1 MKNFVCLAGL
11 PRSGS
16 TLLSSVLSQNPE
28 IYASSSSPL
37 CDMLWNSEMLWRQQ
51 LALGA
56 NNNDNAVIRVM
67 SSIIPQFY
75 ADKKQ
80 STIID
85 KSFNWGLS
93 DNLELVRRFAP
104 VTPKFIVMNRDINDV
119 ANSLTN
125 LFLKN
130 PQNKLVN
137 ENDIQP
143 FTYEKIYESLLAEG
157 GHLWKCNISKQN
169 IIDFYSSDSVIVDY
183 ERFCADP
190 NSVIKEV
197 YSFLKLENF
206 PHQYLN
212 INNSNLDNDNFWGI
226 PEMHTI
232 RPTIES
238 QIKFSGNESR
248 A

>member
-28 IYASSSSPL
+28 IYTSSSSPL

-56 NNNDNAVIRVM
+56 NNNDDAVIRVM
-67 SSIIPQFY
+67 SSMIPQFY

-85 KSFNWGLS
+85 KSFYWGLF

-104 VTPKFIVMNRDINDV
+104 VIPKFIVMNRDINDV

-143 FTYEKIYESLLAEG
+143 FTYEKIYKSLLAEG

-183 ERFCADP
+183 ERFCIEP
-190 NSVIKEV
+190 NSVIKEI
-197 YSFLKLENF
+197 YSLLKLENF
-206 PHQYLN
+206 PHQYLD
-212 INNSNLDNDNFWGI
+212 INNSNLDNDDFWGI
-226 PEMHTI
+226 PGMHTI

-238 QIKFSGNESR
+238 QIKFSETESLS
-248 A
+248 

>member
-37 CDMLWNSEMLWRQQ
+37 CDMLWSSEMLWRQQ

-67 SSIIPQFY
+67 SSMIPQFY

-93 DNLELVRRFAP
+93 DNLELVRKFSP
-104 VTPKFIVMNRDINDV
+104 VTPKFIVMNRDIEDV
-119 ANSLTN
+119 ANSLTT

-137 ENDIQP
+137 ENDVQP
-143 FTYEKIYESLLAEG
+143 FTYESIYEFLLTEN
-157 GHLWKCNISKQN
+157 GHLWRCNISKQN
-169 IIDFYSSDSVIVDY
+169 IIDFYSSDSVVVDY
-183 ERFCADP
+183 KRFCADP
-190 NSVIKEV
+190 DSVIKEI
-197 YSFLKLENF
+197 YSLLKLENF
-206 PHQYLN
+206 THHYTD
-212 INNSNLDNDNFWGI
+212 INNSNLDNDDFWGI
-226 PEMHTI
+226 PGMHVI
-232 RPTIES
+232 RPNIENYKNVS
-238 QIKFSGNESR
+238 WV
-248 A
+248 